1 MAPMLQAFGP
11 GLHSAHS
18 QTLVIRAGSAAEIL
32 SAPGYRTAFWQAK
45 AHRKRP
51 LNLNQDFKN
60 MVVAQGLRTSLP
72 SAPREACWN
81 SNRGKRQVSKRVI
94 FG

>member
-11 GLHSAHS
+11 GLYSAHS
-18 QTLVIRAGSAAEIL
+18 QTLAIQAGSAAEIF
-32 SAPGYRTAFWQAK
+32 SASGNRTAFRLEK
-45 AHRKRP
+45 AHPKRP

-72 SAPREACWN
+72 PAPRETLLEFKAWQKT
-81 SNRGKRQVSKRVI
+81 SQ
-94 FG
+94 